1 MWANDGVQALDPGR
15 EASERRNSY
24 RDRSL
29 RHLRELIRRLDFQ
42 DNVTRPMM
50 NATRLAGGDV
60 SSLPE
65 SLRIILL
72 GSLRRYGYIYQ
83 DAHREWQVTPMRRGQ
98 QLHIMRLLADGWDTD
113 VVAQTIATGR
123 DNVNSC
129 IRRAMEQERCNSRVQ
144 LMADCYRR
152 GWLPDRREENAIRRN
167 GLRPCIGYLWV
178 TPGAGE
184 A

>member
-65 SLRIILL
+65 SLKMTLL
-72 GSLRRYGYIYQ
+72 GSLRQYGYVYQ
-83 DAHREWQVTPMRRGQ
+83 DSHRDWQVTPLTGQ
-98 QLHIMRLLADGWDTD
+98 QLHIMRLLADGWDTVD
-113 VVAQTIATGR
+113 IAQTIATGR

-129 IRRAMEQERCNSRVQ
+129 IRRAMEQEGCNSRVQ

-152 GWLPDRREENAIRRN
+152 GWLPDRREEQEIRSRR
-167 GLRPCIGYLWV
+167 LWPCIGYLWV
-178 TPGAGE
+178 QSGTGE